1 MTQASARVLAIG
13 IDAASPEL
21 LDAWTAD
28 GTLPN
33 LAALRARG
41 LVGRTRG
48 LEGFF
53 VGSTWPSMYTS
64 TNPARHGFHYEVQ
77 LVPGTYR
84 LADRVHGPFV
94 DGDPFWRLLSRAGKR
109 VAVLDVPLSKIESEL
124 CGAQVVEWSGHDVL
138 FGFSTMPPEL
148 ASQIEVWAG
157 RHRATPS
164 CDASG
169 RGANEYRAFV
179 DMLVEGVRR
188 KAEWSTE
195 LLARGPWDLFM
206 QVFTESHCVGHQ
218 CWHLH
223 DSEHPAHDPA
233 VAAITGDPLRR
244 VYGAI
249 DRAIG
254 EIVAS
259 ADDAQVV
266 VFAAHGMSHR
276 YGAHFLLRDLLIA
289 LGVAVAP
296 AIPIRERAHSGAS
309 RAWSMVPGWLRA
321 LASPLRDR
329 VVRGDSARA
338 SVPDFGVDADRSSCF
353 ALANGLAVSG
363 IRLNLAGREPRGTL
377 ARGEEATRFVAQLE
391 ADLLAIV
398 DDASGA
404 PLVRR
409 VMRTRDAYEGARV
422 DDLPDLLVEWNETVA
437 VGSTALGTGAGARVR
452 ARSAKIGMVEGSNDY
467 ARSGEHRPGGWFA
480 AAGPGVAR
488 GRLEREP
495 SLLDLAPTFARML
508 GVELPGAE
516 GEVIE
521 EIARGGES
529 RG

>member
-1 MTQASARVLAIG
+1 VLAIG

-48 LEGFF
+48 VEGFF

-64 TNPARHGFHYEVQ
+64 TNPARHGFHYQMQ

-84 LADRVHGPFV
+84 LEDRVRGPFV
-94 DGDPFWRLLSRAGKR
+94 EGDPFWRVLSRAGKR

-138 FGFSTMPPEL
+138 FGYSTVPLEL

-157 RHRATPS
+157 RHRAVPS

-169 RGANEYRAFV
+169 RGANEYCAFIAAL
-179 DMLVEGVRR
+179 MEEVRR

-223 DSEHPAHDPA
+223 DATHPAHDPA
-233 VAAITGDPLRR
+233 MAAITRDPLRL

-249 DRAIG
+249 DRAVG
-254 EIVAS
+254 EIVA
-259 ADDAQVV
+259 AAGDAQVV

-276 YGAHFLLRDLLIA
+276 YGAHFLLRDLLFA
-289 LGVAVAP
+289 LGVAAVP
-296 AIPIRERAHSGAS
+296 PTPIRERVRAGAA
-309 RAWSMVPGWLRA
+309 RAWSMVPGSLKS
-321 LASPLRDR
+321 LMSPLRDR
-329 VVRGDSARA
+329 VVRADSARA
-338 SVPDFGVDADRSSCF
+338 SVPDIGVDADRSSCF

-377 ARGEEATRFVAQLE
+377 ARCEEATRFVERLE

-398 DDASGA
+398 DDATGA

-409 VMRTRDAYEGARV
+409 VVRTHDAYEGARI

-437 VGSTALGTGAGARVR
+437 IGSTALGTGAGARVR
-452 ARSAKIGMVEGSNDY
+452 ARSAKIGVVEGSNDY
-467 ARSGEHRPGGWFA
+467 ARSGEHRPGGWFVA
-480 AAGPGVAR
+480 TGPNVAR

-495 SLLDLAPTFARML
+495 SLLDLAPTLAGML

-516 GEVIE
+516 GEVI
-521 EIARGGES
+521 AAVAGAGKGGTG
-529 RG
+529 RV

>member
-1 MTQASARVLAIG
+1 M
-13 IDAASPEL
+13 
-21 LDAWTAD
+21 
-28 GTLPN
+28 
-33 LAALRARG
+33 
-41 LVGRTRG
+41 
-48 LEGFF
+48 
-53 VGSTWPSMYTS
+53 
-64 TNPARHGFHYEVQ
+64 
-77 LVPGTYR
+77 
-84 LADRVHGPFV
+84 
-94 DGDPFWRLLSRAGKR
+94 
-109 VAVLDVPLSKIESEL
+109 
-124 CGAQVVEWSGHDVL
+124 VEWSGHDVL
-138 FGFSTMPPEL
+138 FGFSTVPPEL

-157 RHRATPS
+157 RHRAAQS

-169 RGANEYRAFV
+169 RGANEYRAFIATL
-179 DMLVEGVRR
+179 MEGVRR
-188 KAEWSTE
+188 KTEWSTE

-223 DSEHPAHDPA
+223 DAEHPAHDPA
-233 VAAITGDPLRR
+233 MAAITGDPLRL

-259 ADDAQVV
+259 AGDARVV

-276 YGAHFLLRDLLIA
+276 YGAHFLLRDLLVA
-289 LGVAVAP
+289 LGVAAAP
-296 AIPIRERAHSGAS
+296 PIPMRERVRAGAS
-309 RAWSMVPGWLRA
+309 RAWSMAPGWLRA

-338 SVPDFGVDADRSSCF
+338 SVPDIGVDVDRSSCF

-409 VMRTRDAYEGARV
+409 VVRTRDVCEGARV

-437 VGSTALGTGAGARVR
+437 TREHRAGNGCGGASARPIGEDRHMWKVRTTTRGAASIGRAAGSWRRDREWRGDDSSASRRCWISRRRLRGCWEWSCRARRVR
-452 ARSAKIGMVEGSNDY
+452 
-467 ARSGEHRPGGWFA
+467 
-480 AAGPGVAR
+480 
-488 GRLEREP
+488 
-495 SLLDLAPTFARML
+495 
-508 GVELPGAE
+508 
-516 GEVIE
+516 
-521 EIARGGES
+521 
-529 RG
+529 

>member
-1 MTQASARVLAIG
+1 MTSASTRVLALG

-48 LEGFF
+48 VDGFF

-64 TNPARHGFHYEVQ
+64 TNPARHGFHYQVQ

-84 LADRVHGPFV
+84 LEDRVHGAFV
-94 DGDPFWRLLSRAGKR
+94 VGDPFWRVLSRAGKR

-138 FGFSTMPPEL
+138 FGFSTIPPEL
-148 ASQIEVWAG
+148 SSQIEVWAG
-157 RHRATPS
+157 RHRAVPS

-169 RGANEYRAFV
+169 RGADEYRAFIAA
-179 DMLVEGVRR
+179 LEEGVRR

-206 QVFTESHCVGHQ
+206 QVFTESHCAGHQ

-223 DSEHPAHDPA
+223 DAEHPAHDPA
-233 VAAITGDPLRR
+233 VAAITGDPLRL

-249 DRAIG
+249 DRAVG

-259 ADDAQVV
+259 AGDAYVV

-276 YGAHFLLRDLLIA
+276 YGAHFLLRDLLFA
-289 LGVAVAP
+289 LGVAAAP
-296 AIPIRERAHSGAS
+296 AIPIRERVCAGAS
-309 RAWSMVPGWLRA
+309 RAWSAAPGWLRA
-321 LASPLRDR
+321 LVSPLRDR
-329 VVRGDSARA
+329 AVRADSARA
-338 SVPDFGVDADRSSCF
+338 SAPDIGVDADRSSCF
-353 ALANGLAVSG
+353 AVANGLAVSG

-377 ARGEEATRFVAQLE
+377 ARGEEATQFAARLE
-391 ADLLAIV
+391 VDLLAIV

-409 VMRTRDAYEGARV
+409 VVRTRDAFEGAHL
-422 DDLPDLLVEWNETVA
+422 DDLPDLLVEWSESVA
-437 VGSTALGTGAGARVR
+437 IGSTALGAGAGARVR
-452 ARSAKIGMVEGSNDY
+452 ARSAKIGMIEGSNDY
-467 ARSGEHRPGGWFA
+467 ARSGEHRPGGWFV

-516 GEVIE
+516 GEAIE
-521 EIARGGES
+521 EIARGLKP

>member
-1 MTQASARVLAIG
+1 M
-13 IDAASPEL
+13 
-21 LDAWTAD
+21 
-28 GTLPN
+28 
-33 LAALRARG
+33 
-41 LVGRTRG
+41 
-48 LEGFF
+48 
-53 VGSTWPSMYTS
+53 
-64 TNPARHGFHYEVQ
+64 Q

-84 LADRVHGPFV
+84 LEDRVHGPFV
-94 DGDPFWRLLSRAGKR
+94 EGDPFWRVLSRAGKR

-138 FGFSTMPPEL
+138 FGYSTVPLEL

-157 RHRATPS
+157 RHRAAPS

-169 RGANEYRAFV
+169 RGATEYRAFIATLV
-179 DMLVEGVRR
+179 DEVRR

-223 DSEHPAHDPA
+223 DPEHPAHDPA
-233 VAAITGDPLRR
+233 VAASTGDPLRL

-249 DRAIG
+249 DRAVG
-254 EIVAS
+254 EIVA
-259 ADDAQVV
+259 AAGDAQVV
-266 VFAAHGMSHR
+266 VFAAHGMAHR
-276 YGAHFLLRDLLIA
+276 YGAHFLLRDLLVA
-289 LGVAVAP
+289 LGVAAVQP
-296 AIPIRERAHSGAS
+296 IPMRERVRAGAS
-309 RAWSMVPGWLRA
+309 RAWRIVPRSLRA

-329 VVRGDSARA
+329 VMRADSAHSSA
-338 SVPDFGVDADRSSCF
+338 PDIGVDVDRSSCF

-377 ARGEEATRFVAQLE
+377 APGEETARFVAGLE

-409 VMRTRDAYEGARV
+409 VVRTRDAYEGSRL

-437 VGSTALGTGAGARVR
+437 TGSTALGTGAGARVR
-452 ARSAKIGMVEGSNDY
+452 ARSAKIGVVEGSNDY
-467 ARSGEHRPGGWFA
+467 ARSGEHRPGGWFV

-495 SLLDLAPTFARML
+495 SLLDLAPTLARML

-516 GEVIE
+516 GEAID
-521 EIARGGES
+521 EIAGAEKGGKS